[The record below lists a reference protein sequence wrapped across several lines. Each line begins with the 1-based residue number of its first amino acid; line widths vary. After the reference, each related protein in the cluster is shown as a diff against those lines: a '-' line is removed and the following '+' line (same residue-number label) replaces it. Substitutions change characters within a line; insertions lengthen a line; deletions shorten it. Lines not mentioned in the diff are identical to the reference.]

1 MTFDYAN
8 RDYDT
13 IKRDLLARAER
24 VFPDWTE
31 RDPSDFGMVLLDL
44 WAYAADVTH
53 YYADRAATESFLD
66 TATQRSSVLAIA
78 NLLDYYP
85 RGRSSAQGTVT
96 VENTTG
102 GDFIVAADTE
112 FIARNNDN
120 TYYCFAQDQV
130 TISNDTSAPVNVG
143 EGTMIEEEVLTDDS
157 SGQPGQTYALASA
170 KAAGATVRIDVYEDG
185 VNAVP
190 YSYVSRLSA
199 TSPGQRVFT
208 TRTSID
214 NLIEIQFGSTLAGYV
229 PPTGATITATYAATS
244 GRLGNLPV
252 DAVSGFKNATTPGTK
267 VLSSTVFTGGVDEES
282 IASMKQSIPSAV
294 STQDRAVTYNDFVA
308 LAQTVEG
315 VSKATIDFTQGAG
328 SADNTVTIYCQA
340 YRDDYLTTSD
350 TFQIVDTDL
359 RTLVENVVQPRA
371 LLGTTVDTAVQVDYE
386 LIDITATVFVNAKA
400 VNSTVDTAV
409 NQALEELFA
418 FDNVQFGQLLHLGQ
432 VHRIVLNVPGVDYV
446 TVSKFD
452 LVAGSGVQ
460 NTITVPPLELPRVGT
475 LALTFSGGIT
485 TT

>member
-1 MTFDYAN
+1 
-8 RDYDT
+8 
-13 IKRDLLARAER
+13 
-24 VFPDWTE
+24 
-31 RDPSDFGMVLLDL
+31 
-44 WAYAADVTH
+44 
-53 YYADRAATESFLD
+53 
-66 TATQRSSVLAIA
+66 
-78 NLLDYYP
+78 
-85 RGRSSAQGTVT
+85 
-96 VENTTG
+96 
-102 GDFIVAADTE
+102 
-112 FIARNNDN
+112 
-120 TYYCFAQDQV
+120 
-130 TISNDTSAPVNVG
+130 
-143 EGTMIEEEVLTDDS
+143 
-157 SGQPGQTYALASA
+157 
-170 KAAGATVRIDVYEDG
+170 
-185 VNAVP
+185 
-190 YSYVSRLSA
+190 
-199 TSPGQRVFT
+199 
-208 TRTSID
+208 
-214 NLIEIQFGSTLAGYV
+214 
-229 PPTGATITATYAATS
+229 
-244 GRLGNLPV
+244 
-252 DAVSGFKNATTPGTK
+252 
-267 VLSSTVFTGGVDEES
+267 
-282 IASMKQSIPSAV
+282 MKQSIPSAV

-315 VSKATIDFTQGAG
+315 VSKATIDFAQGAG